1 MYKYYISRN
10 CRERKCIMK
19 ILSLVIALTAILF
32 YSNAAAEGGNFGL
45 GIIVG
50 EPTGFSAKLWM
61 GNNTALD
68 GAVAWSFLGN
78 DGNHNHNR
86 VLHVHADLLFHN
98 FNLFN
103 VNRGRLPLYY
113 GIGGRIKFHEDNNRI
128 GIRIPVG
135 LEYIFE
141 RNYVDMFLE
150 VVPLFDLTPETKFRI
165 NSGIGIRY
173 FF

>member
-1 MYKYYISRN
+1 
-10 CRERKCIMK
+10 MK
-19 ILSLVIALTAILF
+19 ILTLVIALTAILF
-32 YSNAAAEGGNFGL
+32 YSTASAEGGSFGL
-45 GIIVG
+45 GIIIG
-50 EPTGFSAKLWM
+50 DPTGLSAKLWT

-68 GAVAWSFLGN
+68 AAVAWSFLGN
-78 DGNHNHNR
+78 DGNNNHNR

-98 FNLFN
+98 FSLFN
-103 VNRGRLPLYY
+103 VDRGRLPLYY

-141 RNYVDMFLE
+141 GNNVDMFLE
-150 VVPLFDLTPETKFRI
+150 VVPLFDLTPETEFGF
-165 NSGIGIRY
+165 NGGIGIRY